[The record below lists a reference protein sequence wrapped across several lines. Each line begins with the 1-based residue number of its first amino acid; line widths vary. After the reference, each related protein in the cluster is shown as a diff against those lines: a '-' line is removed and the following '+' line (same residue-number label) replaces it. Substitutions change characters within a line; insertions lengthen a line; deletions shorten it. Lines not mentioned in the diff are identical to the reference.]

1 MDTEVEGLFRP
12 NDTLINVISHTM
24 REYGHG
30 WFERFIMRLKLR
42 SMSRKQRRQL
52 EQEVTGLLVASGHT
66 LPVNATV
73 GSDGILVGDW
83 QDLLDWFM
91 ENWPAILEMI
101 LTILAIFMSTPQLT
115 ATAKGPV
122 EEWDL
127 DTIFEVIK
135 AVGELGKTI
144 FEVIKAVGEL
154 GKPPAVEDE
163 QELRLWVLKLIQ
175 VGVRITSLTP
185 NGYDDDAVAMIQTLI
200 DNQTIWDLIYRLLT
214 NLLRDKVIVG
224 MATSDD
230 VKSLS
235 TALDIDPELVLALIE
250 LLAKVYDWWR
260 NR

>member
-135 AVGELGKTI
+135 AVGELGK
-144 FEVIKAVGEL
+144 
-154 GKPPAVEDE
+154 PPAVEDE